1 MRNIRG
7 SCLRIVSTAIL
18 DGGYYLFILQRWAGC
33 YAVAAELE
41 SSLERQFFFAAIS
54 LGPIASQQILW
65 EYLVIG
71 PGTGIRTR
79 LHREQHLSGLTN
91 TREGFVS
98 SRRWSALDV
107 GTDRQFR
114 PRLFPNNSSRCG
126 NGDDRL
132 LRRILSLMSY
142 TALG

>member
-33 YAVAAELE
+33 YAVTAELE
-41 SSLERQFFFAAIS
+41 SSLECQFFFGCN
-54 LGPIASQQILW
+54 LTGPNRKSADSMGG
-65 EYLVIG
+65 LVIG

-79 LHREQHLSGLTN
+79 LHREQHLSRLTN

-107 GTDRQFR
+107 GTDR
-114 PRLFPNNSSRCG
+114 
-126 NGDDRL
+126 
-132 LRRILSLMSY
+132 
-142 TALG
+142 